1 MLSVHAVEGI
11 VSAACLLIILYGPW
25 QWICTDM
32 ARQAMFSERDA
43 MFDLARRGQLD
54 FGSPEYRTIRE
65 EINNLIRFAHRLTW
79 VRLAMFMFFTRGKT
93 GGGIPARIAAKG
105 IKDEKTRQDVLTII
119 GRVQRSALRMLLM
132 KSPGLAILAIITVFP
147 VIFVAVSYVFFR
159 DLVIAQLG
167 RLDVAIQTE
176 ASHARG

>member
-11 VSAACLLIILYGPW
+11 VSAASLLAIVYGPW

-54 FGSPEYRTIRE
+54 FGSPEYRMIRK
-65 EINNLIRFAHRLTW
+65 EINNMIRFAHRLTW
-79 VRLAMFMFFTRGKT
+79 IRLAMFVLLTRGQT
-93 GGGIPARIAAKG
+93 NGGIPARTAAMR

-132 KSPGLAILAIITVFP
+132 KSPGLAVLAIITVFP
-147 VIFVAVSYVFFR
+147 VIFMAVSYVFFR

-167 RLDVAIQTE
+167 RLDVAIQAE